1 MLDKKVTILGGGLVG
16 SLMAVF
22 LAKRGY
28 DVTVFEKRGDPR
40 QERSL
45 GGRSINLA
53 LSDRGLLALQKA
65 GIGAALDRVMVPMK
79 GRMIHQINLPNSFQP
94 YGKSN
99 QAINSVSRELLNELL
114 ISEAE
119 NVGVRFMFGHKCE
132 AVDIDACI
140 ATFEAKGGL
149 FTQEADLI
157 LGADGAYST
166 LRTALQRSDRFSY
179 SQEYIPHGYKEL
191 NIAPGKDGDFQ
202 LEPHALHIW
211 PRGQFMLIA
220 LPNTDKSFTCT
231 LFLPFEGKLSFASLD
246 TPGRIQGFFKDLFP
260 DMIGLIPD
268 IKEQFFANPTSSL
281 VTVHCHP
288 WSKKRCLLIGDAAHA
303 VVPFYGQGMNAGF
316 EDCRLFI
323 NMLDQNPSSWEAL
336 VSDFGSSRK
345 KDTDAIARLAL
356 DNFIEMRDKVSDPGF
371 LWQKKLEARLHDRYP
386 EKWIPLYTM
395 VTFSHMPYHEALEV
409 GQRQES
415 IMRKIR
421 EVYPMSTPPEAIDL
435 EKIVDML
442 DKN

>member
-1 MLDKKVTILGGGLVG
+1 MLGKKVIILGGGLVG
-16 SLMAVF
+16 SLMSIF

-28 DVTVFEKRGDPR
+28 EVSVFEKRGDPR
-40 QERSL
+40 QEGSL

-79 GRMIHQINLPNSFQP
+79 GRMIHPLNLPNNFQP
-94 YGKSN
+94 YGKSS

-119 NVGVRFMFGHKCE
+119 KSGAHFMFGHKCE
-132 AVDIDACI
+132 AVDIDANS
-140 ATFEAKGGL
+140 ATFDTKGDL
-149 FTQEADLI
+149 VVHKADLL

-166 LRTALQRSDRFSY
+166 LRSALQRSDRFSY

-246 TPGRIQGFFKDLFP
+246 TAERIRAFFKELFP
-260 DMIGLIPD
+260 EIISLIPD
-268 IKEQFFANPTSSL
+268 ITEQFFANPTSSL
-281 VTVHCHP
+281 VTIHCHP
-288 WSKKRCLLIGDAAHA
+288 WSKNRCLLIGDAAHA
-303 VVPFYGQGMNAGF
+303 IVPFYGQGMNAGF

-323 NMLDQNPSSWEAL
+323 KMLDHNPSSWEAL
-336 VSDFGSSRK
+336 VSDFSNSRK
-345 KDTDAIARLAL
+345 NDTDAIAKLAL

-371 LWQKKLEARLHDRYP
+371 LWQKKIEARLYDRYP
-386 EKWIPLYTM
+386 DKWIPLYSM
-395 VTFSHMPYHEALEV
+395 VTFSHMPYHKALEI
-409 GQRQES
+409 GQKQES
-415 IMRKIR
+415 IMLKIR

-442 DKN
+442 D